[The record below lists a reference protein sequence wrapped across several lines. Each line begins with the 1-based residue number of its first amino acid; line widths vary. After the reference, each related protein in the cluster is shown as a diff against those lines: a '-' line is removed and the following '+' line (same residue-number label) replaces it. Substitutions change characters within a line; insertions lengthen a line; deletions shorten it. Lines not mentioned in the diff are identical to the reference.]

1 MAPRSTRKS
10 SRPTAAASSAGGG
23 LWVWVLV
30 GLGLGVGV
38 LIVVAMGSGG
48 SAGQQVKQIPP
59 PPVLNAPPHR
69 PQTYPDLEP
78 WRGLEQGMTMD
89 QVRKLF
95 GDPQKLS
102 SYKGQET
109 WEIYDNAEGSGIFAS
124 RGATSGQWVK
134 IKFSKEGKVA
144 MFWHYDA
151 EPKQADPRAVDQTAT
166 P

>member
-1 MAPRSTRKS
+1 MAARSNRKS
-10 SRPTAAASSAGGG
+10 SRPTAAASSAGG

-38 LIVVAMGSGG
+38 LIVVAMGSAG
-48 SAGQQVKQIPP
+48 STQEQVKQIPP

-69 PQTYPDLEP
+69 PKPYPDLEP
-78 WRGLEQGMTMD
+78 WRGLEQGMTME

-109 WEIYDNAEGSGIFAS
+109 WEIYDNAEGSGIFS
-124 RGATSGQWVK
+124 TRGAVSGQWVK
-134 IKFSKEGKVA
+134 IKFSKEGKVV
-144 MFWHYDA
+144 MFWHYEA
-151 EPKQADPRAVDQTAT
+151 EPKTPDPRTTEAPAT